1 MESSDCTPDNN
12 MLRVLHVS
20 NMWPTENAPHFGS
33 FVKSQVTSLAKAGVL
48 CESVY
53 AEATGVAKYSEIR
66 SKLKNQIVQFKPNIV
81 HAHFGWTG
89 AAVVDI
95 CKHHDIPLVISYC
108 GGDINGEKGTLA
120 RRLKHQLG
128 IYLSLWAGR
137 SASLLIVKNKDMM
150 TILPARLQSKTILL
164 PNGVDTKLFTPM
176 KKNEVRKELGWK
188 NGPIALFAGRSDDP
202 TKNFDLAKQA
212 INIAQHQIPDLT
224 LKTPKNIPHNMMPT
238 LLNAADILLMTSYK
252 EGSPNIV
259 KEALSCDLPVISVP
273 VGDVPW
279 ILNDLRSCA
288 VTAYDANEIAQN
300 TLTLI
305 DGSVAQGE
313 RRQRILDYKLDS
325 QSIAHK
331 LILAY
336 KGLLS

>member
-1 MESSDCTPDNN
+1 MGNEDQIDGTT
-12 MLRVLHVS
+12 LRILHVS
-20 NMWPTENAPHFGS
+20 NMWPTETAPHFGS
-33 FVKSQVTSLAKAGVL
+33 FVKSQVTSLMKAGVL

-53 AEATGVAKYSEIR
+53 AETTGVAKYSEIR
-66 SKLKNQIVQFKPNIV
+66 SKLKIQITQFRPDIV

-89 AAVVDI
+89 AAVADI
-95 CKHHDIPLVISYC
+95 CKHHGIPLVISYC
-108 GGDINGEKGTLA
+108 GGDINGEKGTLT

-128 IYLSLWAGR
+128 VYLSLWAGR

-150 TILPARLQSKTILL
+150 AILPTHLQSKTILL
-164 PNGVDTKLFTPM
+164 PNGVDTKLFAPM
-176 KKNEVRKELGWK
+176 EKKAARKELGW
-188 NGPIALFAGRSDDP
+188 NDQPTVLFAGRPDDP
-202 TKNFDLAKQA
+202 TKNFNLAKQA
-212 INIAQHQIPDLT
+212 ISIAQHQIPGLT
-224 LKTPKNIPHNMMPT
+224 LKSPKNMPHNMMPT

-288 VTAYDANEIAQN
+288 VSAYDADEIAKN
-300 TLTLI
+300 ALTMI
-305 DGSVAQGE
+305 KDPVAQGE

-325 QSIAHK
+325 QTIAHE
-331 LILAY
+331 LISAY
-336 KGLLS
+336 EGLLN